1 MKRGHQRSGV
11 FSTFFTGLVVGLTL
25 ILLSGAALAA
35 GPSLLLEDFESVQDV
50 SLLTRKGN
58 GNYWELQM
66 KGESVQSRLI
76 PGHDGT
82 GNALEIE
89 MVVEPLGVKWIYLW
103 FDPVLDISE
112 YSKLTLWYNIS
123 HGVVDLAR
131 SHPFQVRL
139 YDANSNRV
147 EGRFRQEFPNDD
159 QWLAP
164 NQWHQLVLYLVPDAP
179 VESFPKDAVV
189 SRGARIDDTLNR
201 QGIKRLIFRI
211 ENAFVLDPI
220 FLRLD
225 DIRLEK

>member
-1 MKRGHQRSGV
+1 MKSERRGSGG
-11 FSTFFTGLVVGLTL
+11 FSAILVGLIVGITL
-25 ILLSGAALAA
+25 VLLNVATFATE
-35 GPSLLLEDFESVQDV
+35 PSLVLEDFESVQDLSV
-50 SLLTRKGN
+50 LTRKGE

-66 KGESVQSRLI
+66 QGESVQSRLI

-89 MVVEPLGVKWIYLW
+89 MVVEPLGVKWVYLW
-103 FDPVLDISE
+103 FDPALDISE
-112 YSKLTLWYNIS
+112 YNKLTLWYNIS

-147 EGRFRQEFPNDD
+147 EGRFRQEFPKDD

-164 NQWHQLVLYLVPDAP
+164 NQWHKLVLYLVPDAP
-179 VESFPKDAVV
+179 AESFANDVVV

-211 ENAFVLDPI
+211 ENSFVLDPI